1 MGEAEAQTRRFGR
14 SAGLLSAGIGTAGVL
29 TYAYFAIASH
39 QLDTDSY
46 GQIVLLWS
54 AVFLTIS
61 VLYRPVEQ
69 LLSRTI
75 AERRALGAE
84 IGSTL
89 RVAATIQLG
98 VAAGCAVVMLALRE
112 PIEDKLFEGA
122 EDLYWVMFGSLLI
135 FGASFYARGYLAG
148 RRQFG
153 LLSGLLVC
161 EASARVA
168 FAFAVAVGIAEG
180 QLAIALGIVA
190 APFFSLV
197 VVPLAFF
204 GRARDESVASG
215 AVDSRVSLASGGR
228 FASAVL
234 VVMLTEQVL
243 LNVPPLIG
251 GLEATAT
258 AGYVFNLLM
267 IARAPLLVFQ
277 GVATSLLP
285 HLTRMRAQGATGDEA
300 FRLSVDTT
308 LRLIAGFGVVAF
320 VVVAIA
326 GPQLMQIAFSDR
338 YDYDRLGLLLVTA
351 GMAVYL
357 AATTLNQAALAQGR
371 ARAAATRWGL
381 CALGYLVWL
390 LIPSLEFA
398 RRVEVGFFA
407 AAVVLAAS
415 LMVLY
420 RREPEPGGVRPGSV
434 EELEVQ
440 LATADEAS

>member
-1 MGEAEAQTRRFGR
+1 MQEGQTETRRFGR
-14 SAGLLSAGIGTAGVL
+14 SATLLSAGIGTAGIL
-29 TYAYFAIASH
+29 TYAYFALASH
-39 QLDTDSY
+39 QLDADSY
-46 GQIVLLWS
+46 GQIVILWS
-54 AVFLTIS
+54 AVFLAIS
-61 VLYRPVEQ
+61 VCYRPVEQ

-75 AERRALGAE
+75 AERRALGSE
-84 IGSTL
+84 IGSIL

-98 VAAGCAVVMLALRE
+98 VAAGCAVLMLALRA
-112 PIEDKLFEGA
+112 PIEDNLFDGA
-122 EDLYWVMFGSLLI
+122 EDLYWVMFGALVI

-148 RRQFG
+148 RRKFG

-161 EASARVA
+161 EAGARVA
-168 FAFAVAVGIAEG
+168 FALTVALGIAGG
-180 QLAIALGIVA
+180 QLTIALGVA
-190 APFFSLV
+190 AAPCFSLV
-197 VVPLAFF
+197 VVPLAFV
-204 GRARDESVASG
+204 GRSEDEPVA
-215 AVDSRVSLASGGR
+215 APAAESRVSLASGGR

-243 LNVPPLIG
+243 LNVPPLVG

-285 HLTRMRAQGATGDEA
+285 HLTRMRARGATGDAA
-300 FRLSVDTT
+300 FRMSVDTT
-308 LRLIAGFGVVAF
+308 LRLIAAFAAVAVVI
-320 VVVAIA
+320 VALA

-338 YDYDRLGLLLVTA
+338 YSYDRLGLLLVTV
-351 GMAVYL
+351 GMGLYL

-371 ARAAATRWGL
+371 ARAAATRWGF
-381 CALGYLVWL
+381 CAVGYLIWL

-398 RRVEVGFFA
+398 RRVEIGFLA
-407 AAVVLAAS
+407 AAIALAAS

-420 RREPEPGGVRPGSV
+420 RRAPEPGGVRPGSV

>member
-14 SAGLLSAGIGTAGVL
+14 SAGLLSAGIGTAGLL

-98 VAAGCAVVMLALRE
+98 VAAGCAVLMLALRA
-112 PIEDKLFEGA
+112 PIEDKLFEDA

-161 EASARVA
+161 EAGARVA

-215 AVDSRVSLASGGR
+215 VVDSRVSLASGGR

-308 LRLIAGFGVVAF
+308 LRLIAGFGAVAF
-320 VVVAIA
+320 VVVAVA

-338 YDYDRLGLLLVTA
+338 YDYDRLGLLLVTV

-381 CALGYLVWL
+381 CAVGYLVWL

-407 AAVVLAAS
+407 AALALAAA

-420 RREPEPGGVRPGSV
+420 RRAPEPGGVRPGSV

>member
-1 MGEAEAQTRRFGR
+1 MGEAQAQTRRFGR

-89 RVAATIQLG
+89 RVAAMIQLG
-98 VAAGCAVVMLALRE
+98 VAACCAVVTLALRA
-112 PIEDKLFEGA
+112 PIEDKLFDGA
-122 EDLYWVMFGSLLI
+122 EELYWVMFGALLI

-161 EASARVA
+161 EAGARVA

-197 VVPLAFF
+197 VVPLAFL
-204 GRARDESVASG
+204 GRARDESVAAG
-215 AVDSRVSLASGGR
+215 VVDSRVSLASGGR

-285 HLTRMRAQGATGDEA
+285 HLTRMRAQGATGDQA
-300 FRLSVDTT
+300 FRLTVDTT
-308 LRLIAGFGVVAF
+308 LRLIAALGVVAV

-338 YDYDRLGLLLVTA
+338 YSYDRLGLLLVTV
-351 GMAVYL
+351 GMALYL
-357 AATTLNQAALAQGR
+357 TATTLNQAALAQGR
-371 ARAAATRWGL
+371 ARAAAARWGT

-398 RRVEVGFFA
+398 RRVEIGFLA
-407 AAVVLAAS
+407 AAVGLAAS

-420 RREPEPGGVRPGSV
+420 RRAPEPGGVRPGSV